1 MLVGEDEAPN
11 IVLHYR
17 CAFRRASSDV
27 RVAGDSKPPLDAD
40 SPQPYGVVSTG
51 REDVVL
57 ENDIF
62 THLLEFVGYGAG

>member
-1 MLVGEDEAPN
+1 LLVGEDEAPN

-17 CAFRRASSDV
+17 CAFRWTSSNV
-27 RVAGDSKPPLDAD
+27 RVAGDGKPPFGTD
-40 SPQPYGVVSTG
+40 SSQPYRVVSTG
-51 REDVVL
+51 EEDVVL